1 MIAIDFQGG
10 AHGNFLEFVC
20 NTMAGLTQLHTDPFN
35 KLGASHNKNYM
46 SNPLFVCNHYT
57 FNRVPFPSNK
67 IISIQIAP
75 EDLLPLSQISLLRAG
90 DYNYDNN
97 QLEINTY
104 HKLNNSN
111 YRWVLDTIIE
121 SFFKNQIKCSY
132 DAVRDPSWPDV
143 ETVEDFEALPDRIK
157 HECVHLHQLTL
168 LKLEPDQPNC
178 PRSVLREFFQIGFE
192 NPVQHGFM
200 YQQTKMIYDSS
211 ADVFVFPFN
220 AFYSQHKFL
229 QTLKDIAQWAKLSYP
244 QWDRITELHQKFMD
258 RQPYW
263 NSKLHCDQLV
273 QLMLVDQTLHPEI
286 NLLEEAYVNAMLK
299 KHGHECRY

>member
-20 NTMAGLTQLHTDPFN
+20 NTMAGITQLNASPFN
-35 KLGASHNKNYM
+35 KLGASHNKHYV
-46 SNPLFVCNHYT
+46 SDQLFMCNHYS
-57 FNRVPFPSNK
+57 FNGVPLPSNK

-75 EDLLPLSQISLLRAG
+75 DDLLPLSQISLLRAG

-97 QLEINTY
+97 QLEIDTY

-111 YRWVLDTIIE
+111 YGWVLTNIID
-121 SFFKNQIKCSY
+121 SFFKDQIKSSY
-132 DAVRDPSWPDV
+132 DAVKDESWPNIK
-143 ETVEDFEALPDRIK
+143 TVEDFETLPDYIK

-168 LKLEPDQPNC
+168 LELSPNRPDC

-192 NPVQHGFM
+192 NPEQQGFM
-200 YQQTKMIYDSS
+200 QQQTKMVYDSA

-220 AFYSQHKFL
+220 AFYNQHRFL
-229 QTLKDIAQWAKLSYP
+229 QKLKEIAQWAQLSYYKYNNIP
-244 QWDRITELHQKFMD
+244 ELHQKFIA

-263 NSKLHCDQLV
+263 NSKLNCDQLL
-273 QLMLVDQTLHPEI
+273 QLMLINQTLRPKI
-286 NLLEEAYVNAMLK
+286 NLLEEAYINAMLK